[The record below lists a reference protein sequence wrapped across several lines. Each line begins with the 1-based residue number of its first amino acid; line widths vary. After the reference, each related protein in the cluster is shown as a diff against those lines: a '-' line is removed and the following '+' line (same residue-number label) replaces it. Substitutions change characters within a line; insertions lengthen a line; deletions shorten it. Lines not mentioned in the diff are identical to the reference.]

1 MLVVGNWKTY
11 VRTREKAK
19 KLLVAAKRLALG
31 RKIKI
36 VIAPPAPYLGLFT
49 ASRGG
54 VALASQDVSESLD
67 STETGEVPAPLLKE
81 MGVTYAIIGHSE
93 RRARGET
100 DAQIREK
107 VQRALVHGITPILCI
122 GESERDADAKYLAHL
137 RTQITSAL
145 SGIPAKDLL
154 DIVIAYEPIW
164 AIGKSDED
172 AIQPADLMETVL
184 YIRKVLGDFI
194 PGKGATRVKILYGGS
209 AEPENA
215 RALAGGG
222 GVDGFLVGHAS
233 VDAKMFAGIVKA
245 LKQ

>member
-19 KLLVAAKRLALG
+19 KLLAVAKRLAVG

-49 ASRGG
+49 GSRGG
-54 VALASQDVSESLD
+54 VALAAQDVSESLD
-67 STETGEVPAPLLKE
+67 STETGEIPAPLLKE
-81 MGVTYAIIGHSE
+81 IGVTYAIIGHSE

-137 RTQITSAL
+137 RTQITTAL
-145 SGIPAKDLL
+145 SCIPAKDLL
-154 DIVIAYEPIW
+154 DIIIAYEPIW

-194 PGKGATRVKILYGGS
+194 PGKGAGRVKVLYGGS
-209 AEPENA
+209 TEPENA

-233 VDAKMFAGIVKA
+233 VDAAMFSGIVKA
-245 LKQ
+245 LK